1 MKSTLHTKT
10 TIVATAVFNPERMRE
25 AQQYMQRAI
34 PLLINGGGEVIC
46 RIKVDRAVIG
56 DSKYNACLVM
66 NFPSVSAV
74 EAVFKSEAY
83 AEIIPLREAG
93 FKSMD
98 IVVASSM

>member
-1 MKSTLHTKT
+1 MTTKT
-10 TIVATAVFNPERMRE
+10 TIVVTAVFNPEQMPA

-46 RIKVDRAVIG
+46 RVKVEHAVVG

-66 NFPSVSAV
+66 NFPSADAV
-74 EAVFKSEAY
+74 EAVFKSDAY
-83 AEIIPLREAG
+83 TAIVPLREAG

-98 IVVASSM
+98 IVIASAM

>member
-1 MKSTLHTKT
+1 MTTKT
-10 TIVATAVFNPERMRE
+10 TIVVTAVFNPEQMPA

-34 PLLINGGGEVIC
+34 PLLINGGGEIVC
-46 RIKVDRAVIG
+46 RVKVDRAVIG

-66 NFPSVSAV
+66 DFPSASAV

-98 IVVASSM
+98 IVIASSM

>member
-1 MKSTLHTKT
+1 MTTKI
-10 TIVATAVFNPERMRE
+10 TIVVTAVFNQEKMPA

-46 RIKVDRAVIG
+46 RVKAERAVVG

-66 NFPSVSAV
+66 NFPSADAV
-74 EAVFKSEAY
+74 EAVFDSEAY

-98 IVVASSM
+98 IVIASAM

>member
-1 MKSTLHTKT
+1 MNSTLHTKT
-10 TIVATAVFNPERMRE
+10 TIVVTAVFNPEQMLE

-46 RIKVDRAVIG
+46 RVKVDRAVIG
-56 DSKYNACLVM
+56 DAKYNACLVM
-66 NFPSVSAV
+66 DFPSASAV
-74 EAVFKSEAY
+74 DEVFKSEAY
-83 AEIIPLREAG
+83 AKIIPLREAG